1 MSLGRKN
8 IMNAVEW
15 LFIFGILFCHR
26 EKPAM
31 IYAAVVCATTHNF
44 RWNRFPVFFNT
55 LHFSYANC

>member
-44 RWNRFPVFFNT
+44 RWNRFPVFF
-55 LHFSYANC
+55 